1 MRHQCDGRTDYFFV
15 VNFPLLYVLTDWNI
29 LSQKDE
35 IMDDWTAFEDR
46 GRILHQRPLNLTT
59 GHHRCHHRASWK
71 HDFFPPP
78 LSTKSVHRNCF
89 RKCVPPLSPP
99 SPVETWF
106 FSTTVVHRNCP
117 QKLFQKL
124 CTSASPFIDWFPCG
138 DKSYSYNSFDS
149 WLELMLCWS
158 KVLWCFWLIPNPT
171 FLTSR
176 GFGRLSGISPDIPQQ
191 IFVGQYSSQIQRQ
204 IYSFRSFL

>member
-1 MRHQCDGRTDYFFV
+1 MVELITCLLSISLGLYF
-15 VNFPLLYVLTDWNI
+15 LTDWNI

-35 IMDDWTAFEDR
+35 MMDDWTAFDGG

-59 GHHRCHHRASWK
+59 GHHRCHHRAPWK
-71 HDFFPPP
+71 HD
-78 LSTKSVHRNCF
+78 
-89 RKCVPPLSPP
+89 
-99 SPVETWF
+99 F
-106 FSTTVVHRNCP
+106 FSTTVVHKNCP
-117 QKLFQKL
+117 QKLFQKV
-124 CTSASPFIDWFPCG
+124 CTSASPFFYWFPCG
-138 DKSYSYNSFDS
+138 EKIYSYNSFDS

-158 KVLWCFWLIPNPT
+158 IKVLWCFWLKPNPT